1 MKVFCAIFLVSCLTT
16 LITACSDSNSPTATN
31 NGVTVQEL
39 FPMSI
44 GNKWTY
50 HYQEWNDD
58 GSVNEDH
65 PAEITVDSNSYLQN
79 QSAFALTVFGK
90 PTFLYY
96 VGNSKLVNAK
106 DTSYALV
113 SGLNIGTE
121 QLLEDTNA
129 PVTVEAGTFTC
140 YRFDD
145 VTRIKNNAGGLDSNG
160 IDSWY
165 YGIGKGMIKEEL
177 VVFPQGKRH
186 TFRIVG
192 LVSYSVKK

>member
-1 MKVFCAIFLVSCLTT
+1 
-16 LITACSDSNSPTATN
+16 
-31 NGVTVQEL
+31 
-39 FPMSI
+39 MSI